1 MDKII
6 FHIDVNSAY
15 LSWSALEELS
25 KGGNTDLR
33 DIPSIIGGDIEKRH
47 GVVLAKSI
55 PAKAFGIVTGEPIVN
70 AFRKCPHLVLHPP
83 DHSLYHRRSEHLME
97 FLSDICPDIEQ
108 VSVDECYMDYTPI
121 AHRFSS
127 PTAAAAEIRAH
138 VRQSLGFTVNIGI
151 SSAKVLA
158 KMASDFEKP
167 DKTHTLFPE
176 ELEEKLWPLP
186 VRELFS
192 VGGST
197 AARLTALGIRTIGD
211 LAGRRTMEKVP
222 PARRLIL
229 LIVAG
234 TLPLFL
240 ILPIKDAVEG
250 LYANTFFVG
259 GALLVTGLLLYFC
272 DRLRKG
278 RKNERSA
285 SIVDVLIVGLGQAV
299 ATCPGISR
307 SGMTISMGCFR
318 GFERRFAV
326 RFAFLLSIPA
336 VLGANIL
343 QLKDVAET
351 GVDLALLPAY
361 LVGVAAAALSG
372 YLSIR
377 LVRMVADK
385 GKFGSFAYYC
395 WIAGVVTVVLS
406 LLKAL
411 NLLPWLAA

>member
-1 MDKII
+1 MTLL
-6 FHIDVNSAY
+6 N
-15 LSWSALEELS
+15 ALIL
-25 KGGNTDLR
+25 GL
-33 DIPSIIGGDIEKRH
+33 IQ
-47 GVVLAKSI
+47 GVA
-55 PAKAFGIVTGEPIVN
+55 
-70 AFRKCPHLVLHPP
+70 
-83 DHSLYHRRSEHLME
+83 E
-97 FLSDICPDIEQ
+97 FLP
-108 VSVDECYMDYTPI
+108 
-121 AHRFSS
+121 
-127 PTAAAAEIRAH
+127 
-138 VRQSLGFTVNIGI
+138 I
-151 SSAKVLA
+151 SSSGHLSIAQNLLGLGVEGTDDVFFDVLL
-158 KMASDFEKP
+158 
-167 DKTHTLFPE
+167 HLGTLGAVFVAYWQDIKE
-176 ELEEKLWPLP
+176 MILE
-186 VRELFS
+186 FF
-192 VGGST
+192 
-197 AARLTALGIRTIGD
+197 RTIGD

-285 SIVDVLIVGLGQAV
+285 SIVDALIVGLGQAV

-385 GKFGSFAYYC
+385 GKFGAFAYYC

>member
-1 MDKII
+1 MTLLNSLILGII
-6 FHIDVNSAY
+6 Q
-15 LSWSALEELS
+15 
-25 KGGNTDLR
+25 
-33 DIPSIIGGDIEKRH
+33 
-47 GVVLAKSI
+47 GVA
-55 PAKAFGIVTGEPIVN
+55 
-70 AFRKCPHLVLHPP
+70 
-83 DHSLYHRRSEHLME
+83 E
-97 FLSDICPDIEQ
+97 FLP
-108 VSVDECYMDYTPI
+108 
-121 AHRFSS
+121 
-127 PTAAAAEIRAH
+127 
-138 VRQSLGFTVNIGI
+138 I
-151 SSAKVLA
+151 SSSGHLSIAQNLLGLGVEGTDDVFFDVLL
-158 KMASDFEKP
+158 
-167 DKTHTLFPE
+167 HL
-176 ELEEKLWPLP
+176 
-186 VRELFS
+186 
-192 VGGST
+192 
-197 AARLTALGIRTIGD
+197 
-211 LAGRRTMEKVP
+211 
-222 PARRLIL
+222 
-229 LIVAG
+229 G
-234 TLPLFL
+234 TLGALFL
-240 ILPIKDAVEG
+240 ILPVKDAVEG

>member
-1 MDKII
+1 MTLLNSLILGII
-6 FHIDVNSAY
+6 Q
-15 LSWSALEELS
+15 
-25 KGGNTDLR
+25 
-33 DIPSIIGGDIEKRH
+33 
-47 GVVLAKSI
+47 GVA
-55 PAKAFGIVTGEPIVN
+55 
-70 AFRKCPHLVLHPP
+70 
-83 DHSLYHRRSEHLME
+83 E
-97 FLSDICPDIEQ
+97 FLP
-108 VSVDECYMDYTPI
+108 
-121 AHRFSS
+121 
-127 PTAAAAEIRAH
+127 
-138 VRQSLGFTVNIGI
+138 I
-151 SSAKVLA
+151 SSSGHLSIAQNLLGLGVEGTDDVFFDVLL
-158 KMASDFEKP
+158 
-167 DKTHTLFPE
+167 HLGTLGAVFVAYWQDIKE
-176 ELEEKLWPLP
+176 MILE
-186 VRELFS
+186 FF
-192 VGGST
+192 
-197 AARLTALGIRTIGD
+197 RTISD
-211 LAGRRTMEKVP
+211 LAGRRTVEKLP

-240 ILPIKDAVEG
+240 ILPVKDAVEG

-385 GKFGSFAYYC
+385 GRFGAFAYYC
-395 WIAGVVTVVLS
+395 WAAGAVTVVLS
-406 LLKAL
+406 LLKVL
-411 NLLPWLAA
+411 NLLPWLKAA

>member
-1 MDKII
+1 MTLLNSLILGII
-6 FHIDVNSAY
+6 Q
-15 LSWSALEELS
+15 
-25 KGGNTDLR
+25 
-33 DIPSIIGGDIEKRH
+33 
-47 GVVLAKSI
+47 GVA
-55 PAKAFGIVTGEPIVN
+55 
-70 AFRKCPHLVLHPP
+70 
-83 DHSLYHRRSEHLME
+83 E
-97 FLSDICPDIEQ
+97 FLP
-108 VSVDECYMDYTPI
+108 
-121 AHRFSS
+121 
-127 PTAAAAEIRAH
+127 
-138 VRQSLGFTVNIGI
+138 I
-151 SSAKVLA
+151 SSSGHLSIAQNLLGLGVEGTDDVFFDVLL
-158 KMASDFEKP
+158 
-167 DKTHTLFPE
+167 HLGTLGAVFVAYWQDIKE
-176 ELEEKLWPLP
+176 MILE
-186 VRELFS
+186 FF
-192 VGGST
+192 
-197 AARLTALGIRTIGD
+197 RTIGD
-211 LAGRRTMEKVP
+211 LAGRRTVEKVP

-385 GKFGSFAYYC
+385 GKFGAFAYYC

>member
-1 MDKII
+1 MTLLNSLLLGLIQGVAEFLPISSSGHLSIAQNLLGMGMEGAD
-6 FHIDVNSAY
+6 DVFFDVLLHLGTLAAVFVAY
-15 LSWSALEELS
+15 WVDIKEMVLEFLQMIGDAVH
-25 KGGNTDLR
+25 GGSSQKK
-33 DIPSIIGGDIEKRH
+33 IPS
-47 GVVLAKSI
+47 
-55 PAKAFGIVTGEPIVN
+55 
-70 AFRKCPHLVLHPP
+70 
-83 DHSLYHRRSEHLME
+83 
-97 FLSDICPDIEQ
+97 
-108 VSVDECYMDYTPI
+108 
-121 AHRFSS
+121 
-127 PTAAAAEIRAH
+127 
-138 VRQSLGFTVNIGI
+138 
-151 SSAKVLA
+151 
-158 KMASDFEKP
+158 
-167 DKTHTLFPE
+167 
-176 ELEEKLWPLP
+176 
-186 VRELFS
+186 
-192 VGGST
+192 
-197 AARLTALGIRTIGD
+197 
-211 LAGRRTMEKVP
+211 
-222 PARRLIL
+222 ARRLIL
-229 LIVAG
+229 LIVVG

-240 ILPIKDAVEG
+240 ILPIKDHVEA
-250 LYANTFFVG
+250 LYGNTFFVG

-285 SIVDVLIVGLGQAV
+285 SIVDALIVGLGQAV

-385 GKFGSFAYYC
+385 GKFGAFAYYC